1 MLICL
6 YEEKAGKFGLSLLA
20 RQDFERGVAWY
31 RKCIVGSDFLK
42 AHDGKLRKRM
52 VIKAFA
58 VRRGI

>member
-20 RQDFERGVAWY
+20 RQDFEWGVIWY

-42 AHDGKLRKRM
+42 AHDGKL
-52 VIKAFA
+52 
-58 VRRGI
+58 